1 MLYRCEAQRLWKKT
15 NNTAWRQGGCLAQDV
30 QFSSKNTLQ
39 KGRVSILTSLIV
51 RGGKT
56 SFTKLG
62 VELHRSKHQLPSGIA
77 PINMLLKAVI
87 TITR

>member
-15 NNTAWRQGGCLAQDV
+15 NNTAWRERGYLAQDV

-39 KGRVSILTSLIV
+39 KGRVSLIV

-62 VELHRSKHQLPSGIA
+62 VELHRSKHQLPSDIA
-77 PINMLLKAVI
+77 PINMLFKAVI